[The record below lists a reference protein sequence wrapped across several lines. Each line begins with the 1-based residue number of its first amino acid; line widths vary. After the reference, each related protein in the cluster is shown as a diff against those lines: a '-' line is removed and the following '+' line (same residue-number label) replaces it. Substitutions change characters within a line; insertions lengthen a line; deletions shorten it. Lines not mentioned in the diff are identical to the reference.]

1 MIRMVMRRS
10 RLRWR
15 RMTSRWSSSPSSVI
29 TPGWNLILLIFIRMM
44 MMEEVDE
51 EERRMAMWKMIII
64 NLIATLRSRLS

>member
-29 TPGWNLILLIFIRMM
+29 TPGWNLILLTFIRMM

-64 NLIATLRSRLS
+64 NLIATLRS

>member
-29 TPGWNLILLIFIRMM
+29 TPGWNLILLTFIRMM
-44 MMEEVDE
+44 MMEEVDK

-64 NLIATLRSRLS
+64 NLIATLRS